1 MKPNRLFIQPIDD
14 NDIIHKE
21 ANIIGH
27 DYKNE
32 IILLDI

>member
-1 MKPNRLFIQPIDD
+1 MKPNRLFIDD